1 MGWSFRF
8 RFRNWLGVKVLIDIL
23 MISKG
28 IKSTELTSVKLY
40 SIAALIL
47 IVLLVVPITAQE
59 PAAIV
64 DSQSQFTVSD
74 AGLLPPQEYVWQE
87 MNGFCAWAAT
97 TMAMQYAGVDVS
109 MYDVFAATTIGFS
122 FAYFRFD
129 DTLLMYPGALYQQVE
144 PTQFLADQY
153 GVNYTIYVGDTIPS
167 LEQNVQVWESEGIQV
182 GILEGQ
188 TDAFDL
194 MRRTIDLGYPLLIS
208 VDPAYLP
215 AYDYDFLRLEGL
227 TGGGHGILIVGYNDT
242 EASATILDPGVGSF
256 GEHFGYPDDGRGNYT
271 QILYTALIDAWSSRY
286 YISNTFL
293 PGTPPSTPVDDQLG
307 PMVRDKL
314 LGVGQI
320 YSPNS
325 PNALVGKFGQAGF
338 RQMSSDIT
346 AEGLKSFLSVFDGV
360 DDETN
365 FKASLLFYIGA
376 GLEAQ
381 VTLQY
386 LSYRTALASLPAL
399 MSETNL
405 TAFVDAGGDA
415 LPAFENLVDNS
426 TLIFPGNLTQ
436 MTGSVATTFLEIA
449 EAFNASGDIDAT
461 LAPYEAT
468 LNSISADLLTIA
480 DSWRDAGNALA
491 EIWPN
496 DFLTVYGP
504 LLASAGLAIAVL
516 IIGIVSW
523 MSRKP
528 SQ

>member
-1 MGWSFRF
+1 M
-8 RFRNWLGVKVLIDIL
+8 
-23 MISKG
+23 
-28 IKSTELTSVKLY
+28 KLY
-40 SIAALIL
+40 SIVAITL

-64 DSQSQFTVSD
+64 GSQSPFTVSD
-74 AGLLPPQEYVWQE
+74 TGLLPSQQYVWQE
-87 MNGFCAWAAT
+87 INGFCAWAAT

-109 MYDVFAATTIGFS
+109 MYDVFAASTIGFS

-129 DTLLMYPGALYQQVE
+129 DTLLIYPGALYTQVE
-144 PTQFLADQY
+144 PTQFLADLY
-153 GVNYTIYVGDTIPS
+153 GVNYTLYVGDDIPA

-182 GILEGQ
+182 GVLDGQ
-188 TDAFDL
+188 VEAFNL
-194 MRRTIDLGYPLLIS
+194 MRSTIDQGYPLLIS

-215 AYDYDFLRLEGL
+215 AYDYDFLREGGL
-227 TGGGHGILIVGYNDT
+227 SGGAHGILIVGYNDT

-256 GEHFGYPDDGRGNYT
+256 GEYFGYPDDGRGNYT
-271 QILYTALIDAWSSRY
+271 NILYTALIDAWSNRY

-293 PGTPPSTPVDDQLG
+293 PGTPPSAPVDNQLG

-314 LGVGQI
+314 LGVGSI
-320 YSPNS
+320 YSPSS
-325 PNALVGKFGQAGF
+325 PNALVGDFGEAGF
-338 RQMSSDIT
+338 RQMSEDIT
-346 AEGLKSFLSVFDGV
+346 VDGLKSFLSVFDGI

-365 FKASLLFYIGA
+365 FKASLLFFIGA

-386 LSYRTALASLPAL
+386 LSYRTALESLPTL
-399 MSETNL
+399 MSETDL
-405 TAFVDAGGDA
+405 TAFVDAGEDA

-426 TLIFPGNLTQ
+426 TLIFPGNLSQ
-436 MTGSVATTFLEIA
+436 MTGVVATTFLKIA
-449 EAFNASGDIDAT
+449 EAFNASGDIDTT
-461 LAPYEAT
+461 LTPYEST

-496 DFLTVYGP
+496 DFFSTYGP
-504 LLASAGLAIAVL
+504 VLAFAGGGVAVL
-516 IIGIVSW
+516 VIGVIWYV
-523 MSRKP
+523 SRKP